1 MSHAEAPDSFPD
13 ADDTGEGRTE
23 AGSGVL
29 RGSDEAFVVRLE
41 SYEGP
46 LDVLLDQARR
56 QAVDLAQISIL
67 ALVNQYLAFIEQARR
82 LRIELAADYLVMAAW
97 LAYLKSRLLLPPPEK
112 ADEPS
117 AEELG
122 EALAR
127 RLRVL
132 EAMRKA
138 GTALMARPRLGI
150 DVFSR
155 GVPDLDPVA
164 DVPVYATS
172 LYDLIKAYADIR
184 RPGRQA
190 VPLRIVPDELDSIEA
205 AVGRLRAMLG
215 RLPGWS
221 QLSAFLPEGRG
232 SALTRRGA
240 VAATF
245 GASLELAKCGELE
258 LRQDAPFGPLY
269 VRRREGDG

>member
-1 MSHAEAPDSFPD
+1 MSDPEAADSIPETWSGTGEAEA
-13 ADDTGEGRTE
+13 
-23 AGSGVL
+23 L
-29 RGSDEAFVVRLE
+29 SDEAFIVRLE
-41 SYEGP
+41 AYEGP

-56 QAVDLAQISIL
+56 QTVDLAQISIL
-67 ALVNQYLAFIEQARR
+67 ALVDQYLGFIEQARR

-112 ADEPS
+112 AEEPS

-138 GTALMARPRLGI
+138 GTALMARPRLGV
-150 DVFSR
+150 DLFPR
-155 GVPDLDPVA
+155 GQPDLDPVA
-164 DVPVYATS
+164 EVPVYATT
-172 LYDLIKAYADIR
+172 LYDLLKAYADIR

-190 VPLRIVPDELDSIEA
+190 VPLRLVPDALDTIDD
-205 AVGRLRAMLG
+205 AVGRLRTMLG
-215 RLPGWS
+215 HLPGWS

-232 SALTRRGA
+232 SALARRGA
-240 VAATF
+240 LAATF
-245 GASLELAKCGELE
+245 GASLELAKRGELD
-258 LRQDAPFGPLY
+258 LRQDEPFGPLY
-269 VRRREGDG
+269 VRRREGGA